1 MLKLKLVLFA
11 LLINYS
17 LFANTQNSFEIDS
30 KKYIK
35 SLLTKNYENL
45 LISKINLENYYYT
58 NNFKPYW
65 IDEKGIKNIGLSL
78 LDKIKNDPVLKP
90 NVTQLFRLDEVI
102 NTLSSLD
109 KSNTKYLENLV
120 RIDFMLTELFD
131 RYVTYLTKGSIKWS
145 AFEEKLTE
153 LEKETEIKA
162 SWDKYSLN
170 KDSKLLLKKVIERN
184 DLSSVLDE
192 IDFNYPQVKELVS
205 AIGELEKISVKGGY
219 TKIPESKSLRVG
231 DVSQTLP
238 FLRKRLFESNDLTV
252 QCENNIEAQNLI
264 THSINTNT
272 NENENG
278 LNEVNPEIEKLS
290 TNCENIFDEDLKN
303 AVISFQKKHGLS
315 SDGVV
320 GGQTQRFLNISAD
333 KKISIIR
340 LNLERMRWLPRDL
353 GEKYLLVNVPEYKLR
368 LYENNHIIL
377 NMAVIVGDK
386 KFPTPIFSDKMSYV
400 VLNPSWNIPDSIAKN
415 EIIPK
420 LLKDPNY
427 LADKGIDI
435 YAGWNGIPEKVDSK
449 NIIDGAILED
459 EEYLKNFRFSQTSNH
474 DNPLGKMKFMFPN
487 KYSVYIHDT
496 PAKSLFANARRAYSH
511 GCIRLSKPEELLSI
525 IANEDKNL
533 DIQKANE
540 ILSSKV
546 SEKSIG
552 LDKKIPIH
560 IIYLTSWVDENGVLQ
575 FREDIYNFDKI
586 QKELLF

>member
-1 MLKLKLVLFA
+1 MPKLKLIVFI

-17 LFANTQNSFEIDS
+17 LFANTQNSFELES
-30 KKYIK
+30 KKNIK
-35 SLLTKNYENL
+35 SLLNKNYENL
-45 LISKINLENYYYT
+45 LISKKNLDDYYFT
-58 NNFKPYW
+58 NDFKPYW
-65 IDEKGIKNIGLSL
+65 VEEKGVKNIAFSL

-90 NVTQLFRLDEVI
+90 HANKLFRLDEVI
-102 NTLSSLD
+102 STLNTLD
-109 KSNTKYLENLV
+109 KSNDKYFFNLAK
-120 RIDFMLTELFD
+120 IDFMLTELFD

-145 AFEEKLTE
+145 AFEEKLAE

-162 SWDKYSLN
+162 SWDKYSSN
-170 KDSKLLLKKVIERN
+170 ENPKLLLKKVIERD
-184 DLSSVLDE
+184 DLSGVLKE
-192 IDFNYPQVKELVS
+192 IDFNYPQVKELIL
-205 AIGELEKISVKGGY
+205 AIDELEKVSAKGGY
-219 TKIPESKSLRVG
+219 TKIPEFKSLKVG
-231 DVSQTLP
+231 DISEYLP
-238 FLRKRLFESNDLTV
+238 ILRKRLFESQDLNT
-252 QCENNIEAQNLI
+252 QCQNTINTQGLI
-264 THSINTNT
+264 TNSINTNGNDVDET
-272 NENENG
+272 
-278 LNEVNPEIEKLS
+278 NPEIEKLS

-303 AVISFQKKHGLS
+303 AVISFQKKHGLFA
-315 SDGVV
+315 DGVV
-320 GGQTQRFLNISAD
+320 GLKTQKFLNISAD

-353 GEKYLLVNVPEYKLR
+353 GEKYLLINVPEYRLR
-368 LYENNHIIL
+368 LYENNNIVL
-377 NMAVIVGDK
+377 NMAVIVGDT
-386 KFPTPIFSDKMSYV
+386 KFPTPIFSDKMSYI

-427 LADKGIDI
+427 LAEKGIDI
-435 YAGWNGIPEKVDSK
+435 YAGWNGSPEKVDSK
-449 NIIDGAILED
+449 DVIDSAILED
-459 EEYLKNFRFSQTSNH
+459 EEYLRNFRFSQTSNE
-474 DNPLGKMKFMFPN
+474 DNPLGRMKFMFPN
-487 KYSVYIHDT
+487 KHSVYIHDT
-496 PAKSLFANARRAYSH
+496 PAKSLFANSRRAYSH

-533 DIQKANE
+533 NIEKVNE

>member
-1 MLKLKLVLFA
+1 MPKLKLVLFA

-30 KKYIK
+30 KKNIK
-35 SLLTKNYENL
+35 SLLTKNYESL

-58 NNFKPYW
+58 NDFKPYW
-65 IDEKGIKNIGLSL
+65 IDEKGIKDIGLSL
-78 LDKIKNDPVLKP
+78 LNKIKNDPVLKP
-90 NVTQLFRLDEVI
+90 HVSQLFRLDEVM
-102 NTLSSLD
+102 NTLNSLD
-109 KSNTKYLENLV
+109 KSNPKYLENLL

-131 RYVTYLTKGSIKWS
+131 RYVTYVTKGSIKWS

-170 KDSKLLLKKVIERN
+170 KDSKLLLKKVIEKN

-192 IDFNYPQVKELVS
+192 IDFNYPQSKELVL
-205 AIGELEKISVKGGY
+205 AIGELEKVSAKGGY

-252 QCENNIEAQNLI
+252 QCKNNIEAKNLI
-264 THSINTNT
+264 TYNINT
-272 NENENG
+272 NENS

-435 YAGWNGIPEKVDSK
+435 YAGWNGTPEKVDSK

-533 DIQKANE
+533 NIEKVNE

-560 IIYLTSWVDENGVLQ
+560 IIYLTSWVDENSVLQ

>member
-1 MLKLKLVLFA
+1 MPKLKLVLFA

-30 KKYIK
+30 KKNIK

-58 NNFKPYW
+58 NDFKPYW
-65 IDEKGIKNIGLSL
+65 INEKGVKDIGLSL

-90 NVTQLFRLDEVI
+90 HVSQLFRLDEVM
-102 NTLSSLD
+102 NTVNSLD
-109 KSNTKYLENLV
+109 KSNHKYLENLV

-145 AFEEKLTE
+145 TFEEKLTE

-162 SWDKYSLN
+162 SWNKYSLN

-192 IDFNYPQVKELVS
+192 IDFNYPQVKELIS
-205 AIGELEKISVKGGY
+205 AIGELEKVSAKGGY

-231 DVSQTLP
+231 DVSETLP
-238 FLRKRLFESNDLTV
+238 YLRKRLFESNDLTV

-264 THSINTNT
+264 THSINTN
-272 NENENG
+272 ENT
-278 LNEVNPEIEKLS
+278 LNEINPEIEQVS
-290 TNCENIFDEDLKN
+290 NNCENIFDEDLKN

-353 GEKYLLVNVPEYKLR
+353 GEKYLVINVPEYKLR
-368 LYENNHIIL
+368 LYENNHIVL

-386 KFPTPIFSDKMSYV
+386 KFPTPIFSDKISYV

-435 YAGWNGIPEKVDSK
+435 YAGWNGTPEKVDSK

-459 EEYLKNFRFSQTSNH
+459 EEYLRNFRFSQTSNH

-533 DIQKANE
+533 DILKANE
-540 ILSSKV
+540 ILTTKV
-546 SEKSIG
+546 SEKSIS

-575 FREDIYNFDKI
+575 FRDDIYNFDKI

>member
-1 MLKLKLVLFA
+1 MPKLKLVLFA

-30 KKYIK
+30 KKNIK
-35 SLLTKNYENL
+35 SLLTKNYESL

-58 NNFKPYW
+58 NDFKPYW
-65 IDEKGIKNIGLSL
+65 IDEKGIKDIGLSL
-78 LDKIKNDPVLKP
+78 LNKIKNDPVLKP
-90 NVTQLFRLDEVI
+90 HVSQLFRLDEVM
-102 NTLSSLD
+102 NTLNSLD
-109 KSNTKYLENLV
+109 KSNPKYLENLL

-170 KDSKLLLKKVIERN
+170 KDSKLLLKKVIEKN

-192 IDFNYPQVKELVS
+192 IDFNYPQSKELVL
-205 AIGELEKISVKGGY
+205 AIGELEKVSAKGGY

-252 QCENNIEAQNLI
+252 QCKNNIEAKNLI
-264 THSINTNT
+264 TYNINT
-272 NENENG
+272 NENS

-435 YAGWNGIPEKVDSK
+435 YAGWNGTPEKVDSK

-474 DNPLGKMKFMFPN
+474 DNPLGKIKFMFPN

-511 GCIRLSKPEELLSI
+511 GCIRLSKPEELLST

-533 DIQKANE
+533 DILKANE

>member
-1 MLKLKLVLFA
+1 MPKLKLIVFA

-30 KKYIK
+30 KKNIK

-65 IDEKGIKNIGLSL
+65 IDEKGVKKIGLSL

-90 NVTQLFRLDEVI
+90 HVSQLFRLDEVMHTV
-102 NTLSSLD
+102 NSLD
-109 KSNTKYLENLV
+109 KSNSKYLENLV

-145 AFEEKLTE
+145 IFEEKLTE

-162 SWDKYSLN
+162 YWNKYSLN
-170 KDSKLLLKKVIERN
+170 KDSKILLKKVIERD
-184 DLSSVLDE
+184 DLSNVLDE
-192 IDFNYPQVKELVS
+192 IDFNYPQVKELIS
-205 AIGELEKISVKGGY
+205 AIGELEKVSAKGGY

-231 DVSQTLP
+231 DVSETLP
-238 FLRKRLFESNDLTV
+238 YLRKRLFESNDLSLK
-252 QCENNIEAQNLI
+252 CENTIEAQSLI
-264 THSINTNT
+264 THSINTN
-272 NENENG
+272 ENS
-278 LNEVNPEIEKLS
+278 LNEVNPELEKLS
-290 TNCENIFDEDLKN
+290 KNCENIFDEDLKN
-303 AVISFQKKHGLS
+303 AVISFQRKHGLS

-353 GEKYLLVNVPEYKLR
+353 GEKYLLINVPEYKLR
-368 LYENNHIIL
+368 LYENNHIVL

-386 KFPTPIFSDKMSYV
+386 KFPTPIFSDKISYV

-435 YAGWNGIPEKVDSK
+435 YAGWNGSPEKVDSK

-459 EEYLKNFRFSQTSNH
+459 EEYLKNFRFSQTSNQ

-511 GCIRLSKPEELLSI
+511 GCIRLSKPDELLSI

-533 DIQKANE
+533 DILKANE

-546 SEKSIG
+546 SEKSIS

-575 FREDIYNFDKI
+575 FRDDIYNFDKI

>member
-1 MLKLKLVLFA
+1 MPKLKLVLFA

-30 KKYIK
+30 KKNIK
-35 SLLTKNYENL
+35 SLLTKNYESL

-58 NNFKPYW
+58 NDFKPYW
-65 IDEKGIKNIGLSL
+65 IDEKGIKDIGLSL
-78 LDKIKNDPVLKP
+78 LNKIKNDPVLKP
-90 NVTQLFRLDEVI
+90 HVSQLFRLDEVM
-102 NTLSSLD
+102 NTLNSLD

-131 RYVTYLTKGSIKWS
+131 KYVTYVTKGSIKWS

-170 KDSKLLLKKVIERN
+170 KDSKLLLKKVIEKN

-192 IDFNYPQVKELVS
+192 IDFNYPQSKELVL
-205 AIGELEKISVKGGY
+205 AIGELEKVSAKGGY

-252 QCENNIEAQNLI
+252 QCKNNIEAKNLI
-264 THSINTNT
+264 TYNINT
-272 NENENG
+272 NENS

-353 GEKYLLVNVPEYKLR
+353 GEKYLLINVPEYRLR
-368 LYENNHIIL
+368 LYENNNIVL

-435 YAGWNGIPEKVDSK
+435 YAGWNGTPEKVDSK

-511 GCIRLSKPEELLSI
+511 GCIRLSKPEELLST

-533 DIQKANE
+533 DILKANE

>member
-1 MLKLKLVLFA
+1 MPKLKLVLFA

-30 KKYIK
+30 KKNIK
-35 SLLTKNYENL
+35 SLLTKNYESL

-58 NNFKPYW
+58 NDFKPYW
-65 IDEKGIKNIGLSL
+65 IDEKGIKDIGLSL
-78 LDKIKNDPVLKP
+78 LNKIKNDPVLKP
-90 NVTQLFRLDEVI
+90 HVSQLFRLDEVM
-102 NTLSSLD
+102 NTLNSLD

-131 RYVTYLTKGSIKWS
+131 KYVTYVTKGSIKWS

-170 KDSKLLLKKVIERN
+170 KDSKLLLKKVIEKN

-192 IDFNYPQVKELVS
+192 IDFNYPQSKELVL
-205 AIGELEKISVKGGY
+205 AIGELEKVSAKGGY

-252 QCENNIEAQNLI
+252 QCKNNIEAKNLI
-264 THSINTNT
+264 TYNINT
-272 NENENG
+272 NENS

-427 LADKGIDI
+427 LAEKGIDI
-435 YAGWNGIPEKVDSK
+435 YAGWNGSPEKVDSK
-449 NIIDGAILED
+449 DVIDSAILED
-459 EEYLKNFRFSQTSNH
+459 EEYLRNFRFSQTSNE
-474 DNPLGKMKFMFPN
+474 DNPLGRMKFMFPN
-487 KYSVYIHDT
+487 KHSVYIHDT
-496 PAKSLFANARRAYSH
+496 PAKSLFANSRRAYSH

-533 DIQKANE
+533 NIEKVNE

>member
-1 MLKLKLVLFA
+1 MLKLKLVFFA

-65 IDEKGIKNIGLSL
+65 IDEKGIKDIGLSL

-145 AFEEKLTE
+145 VFEEKLTE

-170 KDSKLLLKKVIERN
+170 KDSKLLLKKVIEKN

-192 IDFNYPQVKELVS
+192 IDFNYPQVKELVL
-205 AIGELEKISVKGGY
+205 AIGELEKVSAKGGY

-252 QCENNIEAQNLI
+252 RCENNIEAQNLI
-264 THSINTNT
+264 THSINTN
-272 NENENG
+272 ENG
-278 LNEVNPEIEKLS
+278 LSEVNSELKKLS
-290 TNCENIFDEDLKN
+290 ANCENIFDEDLKN

-435 YAGWNGIPEKVDSK
+435 YAGWNGTPEKVDSN
-449 NIIDGAILED
+449 NIIDSAILED

-474 DNPLGKMKFMFPN
+474 DNPLGKIKFMFPN

>member
-1 MLKLKLVLFA
+1 MPKLKLVLFA

-30 KKYIK
+30 KKNIK

-58 NNFKPYW
+58 NDFKPYW
-65 IDEKGIKNIGLSL
+65 INEKGVKDIGLSL

-90 NVTQLFRLDEVI
+90 HVTQLFRLDQVI
-102 NTLSSLD
+102 NTLNSLD
-109 KSNTKYLENLV
+109 KSNPKYLENLV
-120 RIDFMLTELFD
+120 RMDFMLTELFD
-131 RYVTYLTKGSIKWS
+131 RYVTYLTKGSIKWTT
-145 AFEEKLTE
+145 FEEKLTE

-162 SWDKYSLN
+162 SWNKYSLN

-192 IDFNYPQVKELVS
+192 IDFNYPQVKELIS
-205 AIGELEKISVKGGY
+205 AIGELEKVSAKGGY

-231 DVSQTLP
+231 DVSETLP
-238 FLRKRLFESNDLTV
+238 YLRKRLFESNDLTV

-264 THSINTNT
+264 THSINTN
-272 NENENG
+272 ENT
-278 LNEVNPEIEKLS
+278 LNEINPEIEQVS
-290 TNCENIFDEDLKN
+290 NNCENIFDEDLKN

-353 GEKYLLVNVPEYKLR
+353 GEKYLVINVPEYKLR
-368 LYENNHIIL
+368 LYENNHIVL

-386 KFPTPIFSDKMSYV
+386 KFPTPIFSDKISYV

-435 YAGWNGIPEKVDSK
+435 YAGWNGTPEKVDSK

-459 EEYLKNFRFSQTSNH
+459 EEYLRNFRFSQTSNH

-496 PAKSLFANARRAYSH
+496 PAKSLFENARRAYSH

-533 DIQKANE
+533 DILKANE
-540 ILSSKV
+540 ILTSKV
-546 SEKSIG
+546 SEKSIS

-575 FREDIYNFDKI
+575 FRDDIYNFDKM

>member
-1 MLKLKLVLFA
+1 MPKLKLVLFA

-30 KKYIK
+30 KKNIK
-35 SLLTKNYENL
+35 SLLTKNYESL

-58 NNFKPYW
+58 NDFKPYW
-65 IDEKGIKNIGLSL
+65 IDEKGIKDIGLSL
-78 LDKIKNDPVLKP
+78 LNKIKNDPVLKP
-90 NVTQLFRLDEVI
+90 HVSQLFRLDEVM
-102 NTLSSLD
+102 NTLNSLD
-109 KSNTKYLENLV
+109 KSNPKYLENLL

-131 RYVTYLTKGSIKWS
+131 RYVTYVTKGSIKWS

-170 KDSKLLLKKVIERN
+170 KDSKLLLKKVIEKN

-192 IDFNYPQVKELVS
+192 IDFNYPQSKELVL
-205 AIGELEKISVKGGY
+205 AIGELEKVSAKGGY

-252 QCENNIEAQNLI
+252 QCKNNIEAKNLI
-264 THSINTNT
+264 TYNINT
-272 NENENG
+272 NENS

-435 YAGWNGIPEKVDSK
+435 YAGWNGSPEKVDSK
-449 NIIDGAILED
+449 DVIDSAILED
-459 EEYLKNFRFSQTSNH
+459 EEYLRNFRFSQTSNE
-474 DNPLGKMKFMFPN
+474 DNPLGRMKFMFPN
-487 KYSVYIHDT
+487 KHSVYIHDT
-496 PAKSLFANARRAYSH
+496 PAKSLFANSRRAYSH
-511 GCIRLSKPEELLSI
+511 GCIRLSKPEELLST

-533 DIQKANE
+533 DILKANE

>member
-1 MLKLKLVLFA
+1 MPKLKLVLFA

-30 KKYIK
+30 KKNIK
-35 SLLTKNYENL
+35 SLLTKNYESL

-58 NNFKPYW
+58 NDFKPYW
-65 IDEKGIKNIGLSL
+65 IDEKGIKDIGLSL

-145 AFEEKLTE
+145 VFEEKLTE

-170 KDSKLLLKKVIERN
+170 KDSKLLLKKVIEKN

-192 IDFNYPQVKELVS
+192 IDFNYPQSKELVL
-205 AIGELEKISVKGGY
+205 AIGELEKVSAKGGY

-252 QCENNIEAQNLI
+252 QCKNNIEAQNLI
-264 THSINTNT
+264 THSINT
-272 NENENG
+272 NENG

-474 DNPLGKMKFMFPN
+474 DNPLGKIKFMFPN

-496 PAKSLFANARRAYSH
+496 PTKSLFANARRAYSH
-511 GCIRLSKPEELLSI
+511 GCIRLSKPEELLST

-533 DIQKANE
+533 DILKANE

>member
-1 MLKLKLVLFA
+1 MPKLKLVLFA

-30 KKYIK
+30 KKNIK
-35 SLLTKNYENL
+35 SLLTKNYESL

-58 NNFKPYW
+58 NDFKPYW
-65 IDEKGIKNIGLSL
+65 IDEKGIKDIGLSL
-78 LDKIKNDPVLKP
+78 LNKIKNDPVLKP
-90 NVTQLFRLDEVI
+90 HVSQLFRLDEVM
-102 NTLSSLD
+102 NTLNSLD

-131 RYVTYLTKGSIKWS
+131 KYVTYVTKGSIKWS

-170 KDSKLLLKKVIERN
+170 KDSKLLLKKVIEKN

-192 IDFNYPQVKELVS
+192 IDFNYPQSKELVL
-205 AIGELEKISVKGGY
+205 AIGELEKVSAKGGY

-252 QCENNIEAQNLI
+252 QCKNNIEAKNLI
-264 THSINTNT
+264 TYNINT
-272 NENENG
+272 NENS

-353 GEKYLLVNVPEYKLR
+353 GEKYLLINVPEYRLR

-435 YAGWNGIPEKVDSK
+435 YAGWNGTPEKVDSK

-474 DNPLGKMKFMFPN
+474 DNPLGKIKFMFPN

-511 GCIRLSKPEELLSI
+511 GCIRLSKPEELLST

-533 DIQKANE
+533 DILKANE

>member
-1 MLKLKLVLFA
+1 MPKLKLVLFA

-30 KKYIK
+30 KKNVK

-58 NNFKPYW
+58 NDFKPYW
-65 IDEKGIKNIGLSL
+65 IDEKGVKNIGLSL
-78 LDKIKNDPVLKP
+78 LNKIKNDPVLKP
-90 NVTQLFRLDEVI
+90 HVTQLFRLDEVI
-102 NTLSSLD
+102 NALNSLD

-120 RIDFMLTELFD
+120 RIDFILTELFD
-131 RYVTYLTKGSIKWS
+131 RYVTYVTKGSIKWS

-170 KDSKLLLKKVIERN
+170 KDSKLLLKKVIEKN
-184 DLSSVLDE
+184 DLSMVLDE
-192 IDFNYPQVKELVS
+192 IDFNYPQSKELVL
-205 AIGELEKISVKGGY
+205 AIGELEKISAKGGY

-252 QCENNIEAQNLI
+252 QCKNNIK
-264 THSINTNT
+264 
-272 NENENG
+272 NENA

-435 YAGWNGIPEKVDSK
+435 YAGWNGNPEKVDSK
-449 NIIDGAILED
+449 NIINGAILED
-459 EEYLKNFRFSQTSNH
+459 EEYLRNFRFSQTSSH

-496 PAKSLFANARRAYSH
+496 PAKSLFENARRAYSH
-511 GCIRLSKPEELLSI
+511 GCIRLSKPEELLST

-533 DIQKANE
+533 DILKANE

>member
-1 MLKLKLVLFA
+1 MPKLKLIVFI

-17 LFANTQNSFEIDS
+17 LFANTQNSFELES
-30 KKYIK
+30 KKNIK
-35 SLLTKNYENL
+35 SLLNKNYENL
-45 LISKINLENYYYT
+45 LISKKNLDDYYFT
-58 NNFKPYW
+58 NDFKPYW
-65 IDEKGIKNIGLSL
+65 VEEKGVKNIAFSL

-90 NVTQLFRLDEVI
+90 HANKLFRLDEVI
-102 NTLSSLD
+102 STLNTLD
-109 KSNTKYLENLV
+109 KSNDKYFFNLAK
-120 RIDFMLTELFD
+120 IDFMLTELFD

-145 AFEEKLTE
+145 AFEEKLAE

-162 SWDKYSLN
+162 SWDKYSSN
-170 KDSKLLLKKVIERN
+170 ENPKLLLKKVIERD
-184 DLSSVLDE
+184 DLSGVLKE
-192 IDFNYPQVKELVS
+192 IDFNYPQVKELIL
-205 AIGELEKISVKGGY
+205 AIDELEKVSAKGGY
-219 TKIPESKSLRVG
+219 TKIPEFKSLKVG
-231 DVSQTLP
+231 DISEYLP
-238 FLRKRLFESNDLTV
+238 ILRKRLFESQDLNT
-252 QCENNIEAQNLI
+252 QCQNTINTQGLI
-264 THSINTNT
+264 TNSINTN
-272 NENENG
+272 ENDVDET
-278 LNEVNPEIEKLS
+278 NPEIEKLS

-303 AVISFQKKHGLS
+303 AVISFQKKHGLFA
-315 SDGVV
+315 DGVV
-320 GGQTQRFLNISAD
+320 GLKTQKFLNISAD

-353 GEKYLLVNVPEYKLR
+353 GEKYLLINVPEYRLR
-368 LYENNHIIL
+368 LYENNNIVL
-377 NMAVIVGDK
+377 NMAVIVGDT
-386 KFPTPIFSDKMSYV
+386 KFPTPIFSDKMSYI

-427 LADKGIDI
+427 LAEKGIDI
-435 YAGWNGIPEKVDSK
+435 YAGWNGSPEKVDSK
-449 NIIDGAILED
+449 DVIDSAILED
-459 EEYLKNFRFSQTSNH
+459 EEYLRNFRFSQTSNE
-474 DNPLGKMKFMFPN
+474 DNPLGRMKFMFPN
-487 KYSVYIHDT
+487 KHSVYIHDT
-496 PAKSLFANARRAYSH
+496 PAKSLFANSRRAYSH

-533 DIQKANE
+533 NIEKVNE

>member
-1 MLKLKLVLFA
+1 MPKLKLVLFA

-30 KKYIK
+30 KKNIK
-35 SLLTKNYENL
+35 SLLTKNYESL

-58 NNFKPYW
+58 NDFKPYW
-65 IDEKGIKNIGLSL
+65 IDEKGIKDIGLSL
-78 LDKIKNDPVLKP
+78 LNKIKNDPVLKP
-90 NVTQLFRLDEVI
+90 HVSQLFRLDEVM
-102 NTLSSLD
+102 NTLNSLD

-131 RYVTYLTKGSIKWS
+131 KYVTYVTKGSIKWS

-170 KDSKLLLKKVIERN
+170 KDSKLLLKKVIEKN

-192 IDFNYPQVKELVS
+192 IDFNYPQSKELVL
-205 AIGELEKISVKGGY
+205 AIGELEKVSAKGGY

-252 QCENNIEAQNLI
+252 QCKNNIEAQNLI
-264 THSINTNT
+264 THSIST
-272 NENENG
+272 NENG

-353 GEKYLLVNVPEYKLR
+353 GEKYLLINVPEYRLR
-368 LYENNHIIL
+368 LYENNNIVL
-377 NMAVIVGDK
+377 NMAVIVGDT
-386 KFPTPIFSDKMSYV
+386 KFPTPIFSDKMSYI

-427 LADKGIDI
+427 LAEKGIDI
-435 YAGWNGIPEKVDSK
+435 YAGWNGSPEKVDSK
-449 NIIDGAILED
+449 DVIDSAILED
-459 EEYLKNFRFSQTSNH
+459 EEYLRNFRFSQTSNE
-474 DNPLGKMKFMFPN
+474 DNPLGRMKFMFPN
-487 KYSVYIHDT
+487 KHSVYIHDT
-496 PAKSLFANARRAYSH
+496 PAKSLFANSRRAYSH

-533 DIQKANE
+533 NIEKVNE

>member
-1 MLKLKLVLFA
+1 MPKLKLIVFI

-17 LFANTQNSFEIDS
+17 LFANTQNSFELES
-30 KKYIK
+30 KKNIK
-35 SLLTKNYENL
+35 SLLNKNYENL
-45 LISKINLENYYYT
+45 LISKKNLDDYYFT
-58 NNFKPYW
+58 NDFKPYW
-65 IDEKGIKNIGLSL
+65 VEEKGVKNIAFSL

-90 NVTQLFRLDEVI
+90 HANKLFRLDEVI
-102 NTLSSLD
+102 STLNTLD
-109 KSNTKYLENLV
+109 KSNDKYFFNLAK
-120 RIDFMLTELFD
+120 IDFMLTELFD

-145 AFEEKLTE
+145 AFEEKLAE

-162 SWDKYSLN
+162 SWDKYSSN
-170 KDSKLLLKKVIERN
+170 ENPKLLLKKVIERD
-184 DLSSVLDE
+184 DLSGVLKE
-192 IDFNYPQVKELVS
+192 IDFNYPQVKELIL
-205 AIGELEKISVKGGY
+205 AIDELEKVSSKGGY
-219 TKIPESKSLRVG
+219 TKVPEFKSLKVG
-231 DVSQTLP
+231 DISEYLP
-238 FLRKRLFESNDLTV
+238 ILRKRLFESQDLNT
-252 QCENNIEAQNLI
+252 QCQNTINTQGLI
-264 THSINTNT
+264 TNSINTNGNDVDET
-272 NENENG
+272 
-278 LNEVNPEIEKLS
+278 NPEIEKLS

-303 AVISFQKKHGLS
+303 AVISFQKKHGLFA
-315 SDGVV
+315 DGVV
-320 GGQTQRFLNISAD
+320 GLKTQKFLNISAD

-353 GEKYLLVNVPEYKLR
+353 GEKYLLINVPEYRLR
-368 LYENNHIIL
+368 LYENNNIVL
-377 NMAVIVGDK
+377 NMAVIVGDT
-386 KFPTPIFSDKMSYV
+386 KFPTPIFSDKMSYI

-427 LADKGIDI
+427 LAEKGIDI
-435 YAGWNGIPEKVDSK
+435 YAGWNGSPEKVDSK
-449 NIIDGAILED
+449 DVIDSAILED
-459 EEYLKNFRFSQTSNH
+459 EEYLRNFRFSQTSNE
-474 DNPLGKMKFMFPN
+474 DNPLGRMKFMFPN
-487 KYSVYIHDT
+487 KHSVYIHDT
-496 PAKSLFANARRAYSH
+496 PAKSLFANSRRAYSH

-533 DIQKANE
+533 NIEKVNE